1 MNNFERIKNMTLDEM
16 AEDRIRYD
24 DFTDLYFTDVGGY
37 RYIAQAL
44 RAEKRWLLREDQ
56 NG

>member
-44 RAEKRWLLREDQ
+44 RAEKRWLLREDK